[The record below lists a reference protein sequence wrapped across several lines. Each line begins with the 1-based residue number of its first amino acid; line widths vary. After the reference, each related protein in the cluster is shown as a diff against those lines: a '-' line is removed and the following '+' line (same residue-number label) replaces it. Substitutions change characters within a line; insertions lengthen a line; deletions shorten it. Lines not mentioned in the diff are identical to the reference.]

1 MYLRVL
7 LLVRLSVLL
16 ELVEIFVQITVGQLV
31 EVLIVREAVQILV
44 HQVVEVIVLETA
56 MVSAKDVG
64 LDVQTPVQ
72 VTVLV
77 DVMDVGLDVRI
88 PVLVTVKKVVKV
100 LVKHLVPLF
109 VLALALLIIVVV
121 PVQVL
126 IVVQMGAQSLV
137 ELISVVT
144 VKLELALASVQVFRA
159 EEALVQ
165 QLVQLE
171 IFQRLT
177 LFQNKKLNN

>member
-7 LLVRLSVLL
+7 LLVRQNVLL
-16 ELVEIFVQITVGQLV
+16 DPVELHALKIVNLNV

-44 HQVVEVIVLETA
+44 HQVVEVVVLETA

-77 DVMDVGLDVRI
+77 DVMDVGLDVQI
-88 PVLVTVKKVVKV
+88 PVLVTVKEIVKV

-109 VLALALLIIVVV
+109 VLALALLIIVVI

-126 IVVQMGAQSLV
+126 IVVQMGAQRLV

-144 VKLELALASVQVFRA
+144 VMLELALASVQVFRA

-171 IFQRLT
+171 MFQRLT

>member
-1 MYLRVL
+1 M
-7 LLVRLSVLL
+7 
-16 ELVEIFVQITVGQLV
+16 ELHALITVVPLV

-44 HQVVEVIVLETA
+44 HQVVEVVVLETA

-72 VTVLV
+72 VAVMV
-77 DVMDVGLDVRI
+77 DVMDAGLDVKI
-88 PVLVTVKKVVKV
+88 LALV
-100 LVKHLVPLF
+100 LVKHPVLLF
-109 VLALALLIIVVV
+109 VRALALLIIVVI

-126 IVVQMGAQSLV
+126 IVVQMGAHILV
-137 ELISVVT
+137 GKIVVVA
-144 VKLELALASVQVFRA
+144 VKLELALASVQVLHA
-159 EEALVQ
+159 KETHVQ